1 MGEWVSKEEAL
12 AKMQRYCAYQERCH
26 EEVRSK
32 LLNMGVYSDWREEII
47 VQLIEENFL
56 NEERFARSFARGKFR
71 IKQWGRNRIRQELK
85 KRKISDYCVRK
96 AMEEIEEADYRSTL
110 ETALVKKNIS
120 LDEEDAYQRKAKLA
134 RYAVS
139 RGFESELAWQLINDM
154 DLFSQ

>member
-71 IKQWGRNRIRQELK
+71 IKQWGRNRIQQKLK

-154 DLFSQ
+154 DLFPQ

>member
-120 LDEEDAYQRKAKLA
+120 LYEEDAYQRKAKLA

-154 DLFSQ
+154 DLFPQ

>member
-32 LLNMGVYSDWREEII
+32 LLNMGVYNDWREEII

-56 NEERFARSFARGKFR
+56 NEERFARAFARGKFR

-85 KRKISDYCVRK
+85 KRKISDYCVRM
-96 AMEEIEEADYRSTL
+96 AMDEIEEQDYRHTL
-110 ETALVKKNIS
+110 EAALMKKNIS
-120 LDEEDAYQRKAKLA
+120 LIEEDPYRRKSKLA
-134 RYAVS
+134 RYAIS
-139 RGFESELAWQLINDM
+139 RGFESELAWQLINEM

>member
-56 NEERFARSFARGKFR
+56 NEERFARAFARGKFR
-71 IKQWGRNRIRQELK
+71 IKQWGRTRIRQELK
-85 KRKISDYCVRK
+85 KRKISDYCLRK
-96 AMEEIEEADYRSTL
+96 AMEEIEEEDYLNTL
-110 ETALVKKNIS
+110 RTALIKKNIS
-120 LDEEDAYQRKAKLA
+120 LKEEDPYRRKSKLA

>member
-26 EEVRSK
+26 QEVRSK
-32 LLNMGVYSDWREEII
+32 LLDMGVYGDWLEEVI

-85 KRKISDYCVRK
+85 QRAVSDYCIRM
-96 AMEEIEEADYRSTL
+96 AMQEISEADYRSTL
-110 ETALVKKNIS
+110 EAILLKKAGALR
-120 LDEEDAYQRKAKLA
+120 EEEPFKLRNKLA
-134 RYAVS
+134 QYALS
-139 RGFESELAWQLINDM
+139 RGFEPELARQLID